1 MFIQVEVEFSRKQ
14 QTQIIP
20 EACLV
25 TREDR
30 IGVFLVNPQEG
41 KARFIPV
48 QVGIREGGNVEVL
61 APRLTGSVVITG
73 QHLLQNG
80 SAVLVAGRGRP

>member
-1 MFIQVEVEFSRKQ
+1 MFIQVEVEFSRRQ
-14 QTQIIP
+14 QAQILP

-30 IGVFLVNPQEG
+30 TGVFLVNSQEG

-48 QVGIREGGNVEVL
+48 QVGIREGGNVEIL
-61 APRLTGSVVITG
+61 SPRLTGSVVITG
-73 QHLLQNG
+73 QHLLQDG